1 MKANYKAF
9 IDRLIGK
16 YEGGYS
22 WHPEDPGGPTNF
34 GITCYDLAEHRHMSM
49 NSMGGWANL
58 VRQMPES
65 EAEDIYA
72 EKYAKGIRFDEL
84 NSGVDVV
91 MLDYAV
97 NSGVER
103 PIHVACTL
111 IGRPVVDHIDDELLK
126 AINGFDPNTFINRM
140 CSERLRFMHAIRG
153 GRAWITFGKGWMA
166 RVTDLRNYALA
177 LRAGGTAPEAPDLA
191 STVTP
196 KALASTPFGSGGR
209 ITLAFP
215 RSSGRN
221 VPAGIGF
228 APAADGIVDVVDQD
242 RAGNLDFDGLG
253 EGSLAIA
260 GAGLEREHRVVAG
273 RTGV

>member
-111 IGRPVVDHIDDELLK
+111 IGRPVVDHIDDELLR

-140 CSERLRFMHAIRG
+140 CAERLRFMHAIRG

-196 KALASTPFGSGGR
+196 KAKHVGNTAPKTTAGGAVAASV
-209 ITLAFP
+209 AAH
-215 RSSGRN
+215 
-221 VPAGIGF
+221 VAGLPLW
-228 APAADGIVDVVDQD
+228 AVV
-242 RAGNLDFDGLG
+242 L
-253 EGSLAIA
+253 A
-260 GAGLEREHRVVAG
+260 GAAVLILGVMYEAWSEKQALAANLEVHL
-273 RTGV
+273 